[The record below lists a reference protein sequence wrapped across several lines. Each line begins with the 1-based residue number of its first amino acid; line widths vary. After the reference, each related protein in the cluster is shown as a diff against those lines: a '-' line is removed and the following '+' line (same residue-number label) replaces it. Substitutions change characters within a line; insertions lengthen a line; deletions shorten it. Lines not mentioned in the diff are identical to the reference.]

1 MTDSII
7 KKPLNLAVGIV
18 FTVALSGAGA
28 LVQAADNPFAMQELS
43 DGYLTDAEEGKCG
56 EGACG
61 DSDDDSD
68 SDVDVEGSCGEGACG
83 ETEEEPTEDEDTE
96 EEV

>member
-61 DSDDDSD
+61 DSDA
-68 SDVDVEGSCGEGACG
+68 DVEGSCGEGACG